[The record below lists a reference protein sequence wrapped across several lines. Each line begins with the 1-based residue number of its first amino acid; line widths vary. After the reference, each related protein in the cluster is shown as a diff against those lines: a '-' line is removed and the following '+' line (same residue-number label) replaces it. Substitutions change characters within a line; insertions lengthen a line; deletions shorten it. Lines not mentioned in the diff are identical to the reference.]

1 MKWDTDADAYS
12 EMGQRQEERESILPY
27 NVCVQ

>member
-1 MKWDTDADAYS
+1 MDTDADAYS
-12 EMGQRQEERESILPY
+12 EMDQRQGERESILPY